1 VQKKTAISVIAVL
14 AALAKRAERA
24 CEMTTKLVR
33 DYNFLVVW
41 YGRRPRSR
49 MAPDP
54 LLDESDRETHPLRR
68 DGQDISVFG
77 VFARSM

>member
-1 VQKKTAISVIAVL
+1 VQKKTANSVTAEL

-33 DYNFLVVW
+33 DYVVW